1 MIFFLLMMNTSWEG
15 FTNIAKNVLTKQEKD
30 IWINMLSYRDQKHR
44 DEFVAKTSSDK
55 ERQEGYEEFT
65 KLITPRLRSL
75 RENSKDW
82 INKNMVK

>member
-1 MIFFLLMMNTSWEG
+1 MIFFLLAKNTNWEG

-65 KLITPRLRSL
+65 IPTTYMLL
-75 RENSKDW
+75 
-82 INKNMVK
+82 